1 MAQLGSALD
10 WGSSGRRFKS
20 CQPDQRSSTSEAVS
34 EKSGAAFFVP
44 ARGMYSNGYSN
55 RVKIRLQSAGMGKNA
70 NGEGSIYK
78 RTKDG
83 RVVRYEGALSYIDD
97 DGRTKRHTVYGRTRA
112 DVRDKLKQARERLD
126 AGGPVKDDTRTVAQ
140 WLAQWRATTLEA
152 SDRARSTKQLYSD
165 LSRRHLEPE
174 PFGTT
179 RLDKLKPSDVEG
191 LILSLRNQTKP
202 GKPTDDGADP
212 KPVRALSD
220 STIRSTYAVLRQALD
235 TAVRDG
241 LLAKNPAAAVKRPG
255 VERHEAQHLS
265 VADVTAI
272 LKAAEGLR
280 YRPVLVLIA
289 ATGMRRG
296 EALGLTWDHVDLDAG
311 LLRVRATT
319 GRVGRELITSEPKTD
334 RSRRTIPLPPAVI
347 EMLKAHRTAQ
357 LEERMR
363 AANVWENHNLVFC
376 TEMGRP
382 VEGRNILRTIEI
394 ASAKAGVSGAVVHTL
409 RHSAATAWLEGGVH
423 IKAVADLLGHS
434 SIAIT
439 GDLYAHS
446 TDDTARAAVAG
457 FAEKLGL

>member
-174 PFGTT
+174 PFGAT

-296 EALGLTWDHVDLDAG
+296 APQSARYDGSRRSRTHHQRAQDRPQSSHNSAAARCHRDVEGTPNSATRGADA
-311 LLRVRATT
+311 RRE
-319 GRVGRELITSEPKTD
+319 RVGKPQPRFLHRDGATCRGAKHLAHHRDRLCESGRQRCRRAHVAAQRGHRVARRRRAHQSRRRSPRPLQHRDHRRSVRTQHRRH
-334 RSRRTIPLPPAVI
+334 RSRG
-347 EMLKAHRTAQ
+347 
-357 LEERMR
+357 
-363 AANVWENHNLVFC
+363 
-376 TEMGRP
+376 GR
-382 VEGRNILRTIEI
+382 GIC
-394 ASAKAGVSGAVVHTL
+394 
-409 RHSAATAWLEGGVH
+409 
-423 IKAVADLLGHS
+423 
-434 SIAIT
+434 
-439 GDLYAHS
+439 
-446 TDDTARAAVAG
+446 
-457 FAEKLGL
+457 